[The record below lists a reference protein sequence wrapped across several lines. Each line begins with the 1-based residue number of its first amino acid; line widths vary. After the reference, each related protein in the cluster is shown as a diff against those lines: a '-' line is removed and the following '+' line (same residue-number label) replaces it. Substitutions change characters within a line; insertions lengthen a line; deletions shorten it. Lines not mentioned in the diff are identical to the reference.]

1 LIADPK
7 HSGEWKKSL
16 KRLGNHIRE
25 IRIQRGFKSQEEFAD
40 YCKLHRTFVG
50 HLETRRKDFRLTTII
65 RVAEVLGLT
74 MQELFAGIEGER
86 PFKNTARRTPGT
98 DAAAILREISKLG
111 HSIVRLKEYASSE
124 TRKNKPGS
132 RVAKQGSRKRSGET
146 P

>member
-1 LIADPK
+1 MEEI
-7 HSGEWKKSL
+7 L
-16 KRLGNHIRE
+16 KRLGSRIRE

-50 HLETRRKDFRLTTII
+50 HLETGRKDFRLTTII

-86 PFKNTARRTPGT
+86 PFKSTTRRTPGT
-98 DAAAILREISKLG
+98 DYAAILREISKLE
-111 HSIVRLKEYASSE
+111 HSIVRLKEYASAE
-124 TRKNKPGS
+124 TRKNKAGERAP
-132 RVAKQGSRKRSGET
+132 KQESRKRKGKI

>member
-1 LIADPK
+1 MEEI
-7 HSGEWKKSL
+7 L
-16 KRLGNHIRE
+16 KRLGNRIRE

-50 HLETRRKDFRLTTII
+50 HLETGRKDFRLTTII

-86 PFKNTARRTPGT
+86 PFKSTVRRTPGT
-98 DAAAILREISKLG
+98 DSAAILREISKLE
-111 HSIVRLKEYASSE
+111 HSIVRLKEYASVE
-124 TRKNKPGS
+124 TRKNKAGERTP
-132 RVAKQGSRKRSGET
+132 KQGSRKRSGKS